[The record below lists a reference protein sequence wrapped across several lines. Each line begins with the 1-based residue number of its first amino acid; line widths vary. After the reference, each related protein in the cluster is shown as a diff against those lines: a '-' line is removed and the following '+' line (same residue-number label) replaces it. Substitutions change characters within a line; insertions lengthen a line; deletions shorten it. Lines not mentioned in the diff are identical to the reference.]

1 MCWNRSVALKR
12 VLHVLIVE
20 DEPIIALLVGD
31 VVKSMGHLVCDIVA
45 TEADAVEM
53 ALTCQPDL
61 MIVDAGLRDGSGVGA
76 IQTILKLQA
85 MPHIFVTGDK
95 RSVQQLAP
103 ESTILEKPF
112 FVPDLEQAI
121 ENAMAS

>member
-1 MCWNRSVALKR
+1 MKR